1 MSTIQITPKRPARVY
16 RAPEFKSQLVKLA
29 LEPGAS
35 LSAVAVAHGVN
46 PNLLRRWVKE
56 SGALIT
62 PPSFVPVRI
71 ESGIPSTS
79 GISRHARP
87 PVNTCQGIEVN
98 INRGDLHIAFKV
110 DSSQLLKLGQV
121 LRQVLR

>member
-16 RAPEFKSQLVKLA
+16 RAPEFKSKLVKLA
-29 LEPGAS
+29 LEPDAS

-56 SGALIT
+56 SGALTT

-71 ESGIPSTS
+71 ESSVSSID
-79 GISRHARP
+79 RHVRP

-98 INRGDLHIAFKV
+98 INRGDLHIALNV
-110 DSSQLLKLGQV
+110 DVSQILKLGQV